1 MLLNLP
7 INFFQKIRNINSFSA
22 YLIFKPLGSSVE
34 VSKLQESLKSDEFK
48 VLEETL
54 SVDETKETPT
64 PIRAKYVLE
73 GDVVYLYKDNG
84 TKERIGSLEYWNRIK
99 KFETDKRV
107 QLSTTIQHTEDLLSC
122 GLCNQHKN
130 STALLNIVLTNRCN
144 LRCWYC
150 FFYAEKAGFVYE
162 PTIEEIKAMIETATS
177 FNGYAP
183 PIQLTG
189 GEPTLRGDLPEIIKI
204 CRDMGSPH
212 VQLNINS
219 VEPGVKYYLD
229 PEVAVKEVR
238 KWKEAGLNTIYTSF
252 DGTDPKINFK
262 NHYETPFALEAYSKA
277 GISSTVLVPT
287 VFKENLKEV
296 VKIVKFAAMHT
307 DKGIKGVNFQPI
319 SVVGST
325 PKEREK
331 LRVTQSDVLDELK
344 VFGLKTDDWY
354 PIPAVDVLADIIGG
368 EKNHV
373 HFYNNEKCGLAS
385 YAYVD
390 GDKLRPITDFVDVD
404 KFLEDLDKIDRSILH
419 KASFALS
426 LVPKI
431 MQTGDL
437 RKSLAKKIHRY
448 IVKDELPNG
457 VRISSMLDEII
468 EKGDYS
474 ALGEFHH
481 HFLFFG
487 MMHFMDPYNY
497 DINRVQ
503 RCCIHYGSPDG
514 RIIPFCTYNVFPS
527 VYRDAILKENRIKDT
542 NLEKKLKNEER
553 KKARHVADFRHRI
566 GEVKNSDVYK
576 SYYRGLL

>member
-1 MLLNLP
+1 M
-7 INFFQKIRNINSFSA
+7 
-22 YLIFKPLGSSVE
+22 
-34 VSKLQESLKSDEFK
+34 SKLQESLKLEEPK

-54 SVDETKETPT
+54 SVDDTKETPT
-64 PIRAKYVLE
+64 PLRAKYILE
-73 GDVVYLYKDNG
+73 GEMVYLLKDNG
-84 TKERIGSLEYWNRIK
+84 TKERIGSLQYWNRIK
-99 KFETDKRV
+99 QFETAKQV
-107 QLSTTIQHTEDLLSC
+107 QLSTTIEHKKDLLSC
-122 GLCNQHKN
+122 GLCDQHKN

-162 PTIEEIKAMIETATS
+162 PTMEEIRTMIEAATE

-189 GEPTLRGDLPEIIKI
+189 GEPTLREDLPEIIKL
-204 CRDMGSPH
+204 CKDMGSSH

-219 VEPGVKYYLD
+219 VEPGIAYYLD
-229 PEVAVKEVR
+229 PKGAVKKVKR
-238 KWKEAGLNTIYTSF
+238 WKEAGLNTIYTSF
-252 DGTDPKINFK
+252 DGIDPRINFK

-277 GISSTVLVPT
+277 GITSTVLVPT

-296 VKIVKFAAMHT
+296 AKIVKFAGIHT

-344 VFGLKTDDWY
+344 VFGLQMDDWY
-354 PIPAVDVLADIIGG
+354 SIPAVAVLADIVGG
-368 EKNHV
+368 KENHV
-373 HFYNNEKCGLAS
+373 HFYNNEKCGVAS

-404 KFLEDLDKIDRSILH
+404 RFLEDLDKIDRSILH

-431 MQTGDL
+431 LQTGDVK
-437 RKSLAKKIHRY
+437 KSLAKKIHRY

-457 VRISSMLDEII
+457 VKISSMLDEII
-468 EKGDYS
+468 EKGSYS
-474 ALGEFHH
+474 ALGEFHQY
-481 HFLFFG
+481 FLFFG

-527 VYRDAILKENRIKDT
+527 IYRDAVLKENRIKDI
-542 NLEKKLKNEER
+542 NLEKKLKKEESAC
-553 KKARHVADFRHRI
+553 ARHVADFRHRI
-566 GEVKNSDVYK
+566 REVKNSDLYK
-576 SYYRGLL
+576 SYYKGLM